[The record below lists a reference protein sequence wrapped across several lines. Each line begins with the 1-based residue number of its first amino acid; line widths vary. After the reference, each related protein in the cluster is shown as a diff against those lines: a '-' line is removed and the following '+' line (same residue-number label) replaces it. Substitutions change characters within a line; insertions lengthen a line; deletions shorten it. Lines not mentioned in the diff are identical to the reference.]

1 MSARKSVKIDRTTV
15 AHLATLSNIS
25 LSDDELAALASD
37 IEKIIG
43 HIEQLG
49 ELDTSGVE
57 PTYQVT
63 GLQNVMRDDVV
74 LPQIPREELLS
85 LAPERTAESVKVPRV
100 L

>member
-1 MSARKSVKIDRTTV
+1 MKIDLKTAR
-15 AHLATLSNIS
+15 HLAALSSIT
-25 LSDDELAALASD
+25 LSDDELTALTGDLENIVEYIS
-37 IEKIIG
+37 E
-43 HIEQLG
+43 LG
-49 ELDTSGVE
+49 ELDTAGVE